1 MLQHACPLSTLVDEV
16 LTQEKKDELMRS
28 TNLGVRKLTA
38 LVADEVLKLVQT
50 KCGIGLLGTPT
61 ARPAKRQVV
70 AGSSTRSGC
79 TNLAAQESSN
89 PSGSITTSS
98 WDCVGQT

>member
-1 MLQHACPLSTLVDEV
+1 MHC
-16 LTQEKKDELMRS
+16 
-28 TNLGVRKLTA
+28 
-38 LVADEVLKLVQT
+38 
-50 KCGIGLLGTPT
+50 
-61 ARPAKRQVV
+61 PAKRQVV

-98 WDCVGQT
+98 WDCVGQTQYVGGAEGEQGNEALDPEEEGNDLAAVAEEERDDM